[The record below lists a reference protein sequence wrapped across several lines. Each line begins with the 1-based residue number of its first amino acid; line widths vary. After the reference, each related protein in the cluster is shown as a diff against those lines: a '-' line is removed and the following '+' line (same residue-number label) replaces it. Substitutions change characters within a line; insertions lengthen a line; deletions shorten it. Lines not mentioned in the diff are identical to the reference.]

1 MKPGF
6 RYALGIVM
14 AMLTLMILF
23 QLRNMSRLRNHLS
36 RLEGDTRAL
45 HSVLNSNS
53 VSSMASHEHIRR
65 LQRENDELREQLQL
79 LSNSLVRRG
88 HGELLTE

>member
-53 VSSMASHEHIRR
+53 VSSMASHEQIRR
-65 LQRENDELREQLQL
+65 LQRENEELREQIQL

-88 HGELLTE
+88 HGGLLTE